1 MANETQEDLNDFL
14 SKVDDIHRLVQNLSS
29 NDTNDVSK
37 AMQESDVLL
46 KEISKTGV
54 NRTVINKSPSEPL
67 SQQNVSQDAF
77 MSAIEKD
84 ANERAEN
91 RRKNKI
97 LADELKAKGNEAFH
111 QQLYEQAIDY
121 YTQGLKL
128 KKDYDVLYTNRAQ
141 VYVKQGRY
149 EDAINDCVW
158 ALKATPTFI
167 KAFVIKGKCLMNLK
181 DFDRAKEE
189 FVEAEQIAIKNF
201 DSINT
206 RQCIEEVERQ
216 RNQHQREESA
226 RIFLSNEN
234 PSELMNLTNTLKKL
248 NTDKQP
254 IIYYTGGIDLLC
266 QLIKD
271 ETTRTAF
278 RVNNGFNLFNSH
290 SIIIENDQN
299 ENLSQ
304 AVFNL
309 MIILSQDDDENT
321 KQCLESKYLNNYL
334 RKNNYSSIALQFLV
348 DITLNTKARL
358 ILLQKINPNEFIQ
371 HLMNMINDKKSNP
384 IYAAK
389 LLSNLAT
396 ESKIKQCFNN
406 KTELIKLISIIKS
419 SVINEQTRTVILSLL
434 TNLCSEKTIRSYVIE
449 QTELLQILIKD
460 FEQTDNEHQLNLLGL
475 FINLT
480 NEKSTVLESIYKQL
494 CELILTKLRNSVHQQ
509 RIFTLLGTIAMHY
522 EQAVGILIQ
531 HNIVSWISQALQQ
544 NANEEKIRAA
554 VRLLALCTQGN
565 EQAQQAVAND
575 KKRKFIIYRVS
586 TYRTSIIFFVLVLS
600 LIYEQLITSQH
611 SLLIGNASLVF
622 GHVIIH
628 SSVRI
633 FLKENSGI
641 EKTIGQ
647 MLKLVEESWLS
658 KVARKNVAIFITKL
672 VKADERFLEE
682 FRKQHGTEILH
693 SALKDVEL

>member
-1 MANETQEDLNDFL
+1 
-14 SKVDDIHRLVQNLSS
+14 
-29 NDTNDVSK
+29 
-37 AMQESDVLL
+37 
-46 KEISKTGV
+46 
-54 NRTVINKSPSEPL
+54 
-67 SQQNVSQDAF
+67 
-77 MSAIEKD
+77 
-84 ANERAEN
+84 
-91 RRKNKI
+91 
-97 LADELKAKGNEAFH
+97 
-111 QQLYEQAIDY
+111 
-121 YTQGLKL
+121 
-128 KKDYDVLYTNRAQ
+128 
-141 VYVKQGRY
+141 
-149 EDAINDCVW
+149 
-158 ALKATPTFI
+158 
-167 KAFVIKGKCLMNLK
+167 
-181 DFDRAKEE
+181 
-189 FVEAEQIAIKNF
+189 
-201 DSINT
+201 
-206 RQCIEEVERQ
+206 
-216 RNQHQREESA
+216 
-226 RIFLSNEN
+226 
-234 PSELMNLTNTLKKL
+234 
-248 NTDKQP
+248 
-254 IIYYTGGIDLLC
+254 
-266 QLIKD
+266 
-271 ETTRTAF
+271 
-278 RVNNGFNLFNSH
+278 
-290 SIIIENDQN
+290 
-299 ENLSQ
+299 
-304 AVFNL
+304 
-309 MIILSQDDDENT
+309 
-321 KQCLESKYLNNYL
+321 
-334 RKNNYSSIALQFLV
+334 
-348 DITLNTKARL
+348 
-358 ILLQKINPNEFIQ
+358 
-371 HLMNMINDKKSNP
+371 MNMINDKKSNP

-389 LLSNLAT
+389 LLSNLAI

-406 KTELIKLISIIKS
+406 KTELMKLISIIKS

-480 NEKSTVLESIYKQL
+480 NEKSTVLESIHKQL
-494 CELILTKLRNSVHQQ
+494 CELILTKLRNSSHQQ
-509 RIFTLLGTIAMHY
+509 RIFTLLGNIAMHY

-575 KKRKFIIYRVS
+575 KK
-586 TYRTSIIFFVLVLS
+586 LLS